1 MPNITV
7 HNNSALDL
15 TEDIPAALEA
25 VIMMHAEDAHRMAN
39 SVDPDR
45 IAPSG

>member
-1 MPNITV
+1 MSNITV
-7 HNNSALDL
+7 HNNSALNL

-25 VIMMHAEDAHRMAN
+25 VIMMYPEDAHRMAN

-45 IAPSG
+45 TAPSG